1 MTTSEEPVLLIS
13 GAGLPSWIWDTTR
26 EALAPSRETA
36 VAARP
41 EGVAAGGAGSAAG
54 VSLAEYAEAALASA
68 PWERFAVVAHSSG
81 GVVGAELARLAPGRV
96 SALLGV
102 SAVVPGPG
110 GSFVSS
116 MPFPNR
122 LMLDLVMRI
131 AGTRPPD
138 SVIRGGLTAGLEEEV
153 MVDRVVADFVTEAP
167 ALFRGRAGQGP
178 LRQRRG
184 YVLTTRDRA
193 LSQSLQRRFATN
205 LFAQDQNVP
214 WQEPLDTG
222 HLPMLEDPRSLAHLV
237 SRFLNQE
244 ALTG

>member
-26 EALAPSRETA
+26 EELAPSRETA

-41 EGVAAGGAGSAAG
+41 DGVAGGGAGFTAR
-54 VSLAEYAEAALASA
+54 VSLADYAKAALASA
-68 PWERFAVVAHSSG
+68 PWDRFAVVAHSAG
-81 GVVGAELARLAPGRV
+81 GVVGAELARLAPDRV

-102 SAVVPGPG
+102 SAVVPQPA

-122 LMLDLVMRI
+122 LMLSLVMRV

-138 SVIRGGLTAGLEEEV
+138 SVIRGGLTAGLEEET
-153 MVDRVVADFVTEAP
+153 VDRVVADFVTEAP
-167 ALFRGRAGQGP
+167 ALYRGRAGQEP

-184 YVLTTRDRA
+184 YVLTTRDRT
-193 LSQSLQRRFATN
+193 LSQSLQRRFAGN
-205 LFAQDQNVP
+205 LFAQDHDVS
-214 WQEPLDTG
+214 WQEALDTG
-222 HLPMLEDPRSLAHLV
+222 HLPMFEDPRSLTHLV
-237 SRFLNQE
+237 SGFLNQE
-244 ALTG
+244 ASTS